1 MEYFKSGGEDWKEV
15 VIEQF
20 LKYQPLTIRHYS
32 LFNYHYL
39 MNDFVQVLERSYPKD
54 PPKVEP
60 PQFNKQMVYENNC
73 HVFEQVSKNVRYF
86 QSIVDFGS
94 LLS

>member
-15 VIEQF
+15 RLRLCKVVNQVVSQIAPDSIIYQYDTFEQ
-20 LKYQPLTIRHYS
+20 I
-32 LFNYHYL
+32 
-39 MNDFVQVLERSYPKD
+39 LERSYPKD

-73 HVFEQVSKNVRYF
+73 HVFEQVSKN
-86 QSIVDFGS
+86 
-94 LLS
+94 L